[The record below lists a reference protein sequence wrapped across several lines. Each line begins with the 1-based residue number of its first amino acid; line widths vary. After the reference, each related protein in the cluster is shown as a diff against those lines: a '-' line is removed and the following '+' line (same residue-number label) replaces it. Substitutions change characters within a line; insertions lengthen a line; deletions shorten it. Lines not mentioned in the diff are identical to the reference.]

1 MEDLYTLNEVSK
13 KYKVSTRTVR
23 REIDKHGIPIV
34 RVGRQIRIPES
45 SMKLLRKQDGN
56 VNGAIIDEFN
66 KIYRR

>member
-1 MEDLYTLNEVSK
+1 MEDLYTLKEASE

-23 REIDKHGIPIV
+23 RELNRKGIPVV
-34 RVGRQIRIPES
+34 RIGRQIRIPKS
-45 SMKLLRKQDGN
+45 SMILLRKQDGN